1 MLSWS
6 LVLLRFL
13 FPSPLWLLCTGA
25 CILLG
30 KEKKLLSLSEFHL
43 SRLLRMVILVE
54 KNYALKNCFSLAA
67 GNLIVKLTSVLGSPN
82 SCFAD

>member
-54 KNYALKNCFSLAA
+54 KIML
-67 GNLIVKLTSVLGSPN
+67 
-82 SCFAD
+82 